1 MKQKITLA
9 YSPDTDDAFMVYA
22 IGAGLVDTEE
32 FEFELYKADIQ
43 ELNEKALE
51 NHFDV
56 SAISIAAYPH
66 IKQDYKI
73 MTVGASIGDEFGP
86 AIIVNLDA
94 AISDPAALVGK
105 RIAVPGL
112 MTSAYF
118 ATRALI
124 GDFDP
129 VPMHFMKISDAVRA
143 GEVDAGIL
151 IHEMQINCE
160 DQGFKKLGDLG
171 RLWHNKYKLPLPLGT
186 NAIKRSLGDDKIAR
200 ITKIMRKSIEVG
212 LENREET
219 LSLALDSSKADLTL
233 ALGDKYISMYVN
245 HRSLHLQDDV
255 RTAMQ
260 IMYDNGASAGLCE
273 PVSVKENV
281 AEA

>member
-32 FEFELYKADIQ
+32 FEFELHKADIQ
-43 ELNEKALE
+43 ELNEAALTQK
-51 NHFDV
+51 FDV
-56 SAISIAAYPH
+56 TAISIAAFPH
-66 IKQDYKI
+66 MKDNYKI

-86 AIIVNLDA
+86 AIVVPKDSEIDSVEDLTK
-94 AISDPAALVGK
+94 K

-112 MTSAYF
+112 MTSAYYA
-118 ATRALI
+118 ATSLI
-124 GDFDP
+124 GEFTP
-129 VPMHFMKISDAVRA
+129 VPMHFLKIPPAVEA

-160 DQGFKKLGDLG
+160 EQGFKKIDDLG
-171 RLWHNKYKLPLPLGT
+171 NLWNNRYSLPLPLGT
-186 NAIKRSLGDDKIAR
+186 NAIKRSLGDDKISR
-200 ITKIMRKSIEVG
+200 ITKIMRKSVEVG
-212 LENREET
+212 LENRTEV
-219 LSLALDSSKADLTL
+219 LGLALDSSKADLTIE
-233 ALGDKYISMYVN
+233 LGDKYISMYVN

-255 RTAMQ
+255 REAMQ
-260 IMYDNGASAGLCE
+260 ILYDNGAKAGLCE
-273 PVSVKENV
+273 KISVKENI

>member
-43 ELNEKALE
+43 ELNEKALS

-56 SAISIAAYPH
+56 TAISIAAYPH
-66 IKQDYKI
+66 IKEDYKI

-86 AIIVNLDA
+86 AIVVNDN
-94 AISDPAALVGK
+94 SELVDVAELATK
-105 RIAVPGL
+105 KIAVPGL
-112 MTSAYF
+112 MTSAYY
-118 ATRALI
+118 AARTLI
-124 GDFDP
+124 GDFTP
-129 VPMHFMKISDAVRA
+129 VPMHFLKIPDAVKN

-160 DQGFKKLGDLG
+160 EQGFKRLNDLG
-171 RLWHNKYKLPLPLGT
+171 TLWHSKYALPLPLGT
-186 NAIKRSLGDDKIAR
+186 NAIKRSLGEDKINR
-200 ITKIMRKSIEVG
+200 ITKIMRASVEAG
-212 LENREET
+212 LANRSET
-219 LSLALDSSKADLTL
+219 LALALDSSKADLTID
-233 ALGDKYISMYVN
+233 LGDKYISMYVN

-255 RTAMQ
+255 REAMQ
-260 IMYDNGASAGLCE
+260 ILYDNGAKAGLCE